1 MSLVRLPS
9 RINMH
14 DMGPLQQV
22 RLRPNYQPGCL
33 KIALV
38 CWLQNMQLKM
48 AFLKDHTA
56 AKHEKMLMHGF
67 HIHALNTAPTCQ

>member
-9 RINMH
+9 RINIH
-14 DMGPLQQV
+14 DLGPLQQV
-22 RLRPNYQPGCL
+22 RLRPTYQPGFL

-38 CWLQNMQLKM
+38 CWLQLYATQNGFTQGPHSL
-48 AFLKDHTA
+48 
-56 AKHEKMLMHGF
+56 KHEKMLMHGF